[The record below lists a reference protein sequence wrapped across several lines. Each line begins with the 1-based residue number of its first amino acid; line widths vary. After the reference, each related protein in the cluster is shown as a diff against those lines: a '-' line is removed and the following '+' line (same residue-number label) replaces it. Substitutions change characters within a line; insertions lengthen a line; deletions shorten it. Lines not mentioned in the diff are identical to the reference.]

1 MQIGDPK
8 RGMSLGGQVYV
19 TLTNFCLQRT
29 LHNRCRA
36 DSPID
41 LHPLHRMDPT
51 ATASTEPSTVLPTG
65 DSILDTLGA
74 EVLAAMSCSSSPP
87 ARPHATVLRGH
98 DGCPEARRHAPR
110 RDRLGRPHRCRDL
123 DGDDMNVC
131 LRVPGHLKMAG
142 SGGGSSLAVGGGE
155 GGGVAHS
162 ICVAIQEFHI
172 SVIIMN
178 RSSFLVHHLS
188 HPLEVIFVI
197 HSHFEF

>member
-51 ATASTEPSTVLPTG
+51 ATASMEPSTVLPAG

-131 LRVPGHLKMAG
+131 VTGPWALEDGRRRWRELFGGGGRRRRRGSSQYLRRHSRVPYIRHHHEQELFF
-142 SGGGSSLAVGGGE
+142 GSSFESSIGGNF
-155 GGGVAHS
+155 
-162 ICVAIQEFHI
+162 CDTQ
-172 SVIIMN
+172 
-178 RSSFLVHHLS
+178 SF
-188 HPLEVIFVI
+188 
-197 HSHFEF
+197 